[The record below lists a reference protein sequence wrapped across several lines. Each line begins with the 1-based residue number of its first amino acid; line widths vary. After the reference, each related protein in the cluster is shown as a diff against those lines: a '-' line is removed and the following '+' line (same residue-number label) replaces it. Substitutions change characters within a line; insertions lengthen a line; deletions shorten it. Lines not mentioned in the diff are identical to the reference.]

1 MTKLT
6 VSLCDGRQFKARP
19 GDVLLDAALKSGI
32 DLPHDCRAGVCGSCR
47 VDLESGQVIG
57 DAGDGTTLACQ
68 ARLLTDILLKVTRRP
83 EPDVVSGRVVRVEDL
98 SEDVVAVTIA
108 MKERPWHLP
117 GQYCQFMFHGFPP
130 RSYSPSVPISGVP
143 DPDHLHLHVRR
154 VPDGLV
160 SQAFGRKIR
169 QGHRV
174 RIAGPFGAAVL
185 PPGHRGRV
193 ISIGTGTGFAP
204 VWAIMHAALVAQP
217 DREAVVIAGA
227 RNASQAY
234 MEPALRWLG
243 AFPGV
248 TVERVL
254 SDPEPGQWQGS
265 VRGTPLD
272 VLPPLDGRDIV
283 IAGGAPAMVEAVR
296 RVCIATG
303 ARCLADSFG
312 APSGQPAPPPAPS
325 RPTTN
330 DAADRD
336 RARLLSKVANHE
348 RLRRRSRSSAIVV
361 VSALDDNDPALA
373 TALSREISADR
384 TCLLVDNQPK
394 PRPGLVEVVR
404 DGAQLLPLI
413 QRPAGDRLHVLPFG
427 LGSPQEALEHPES
440 LARVL
445 EMLASSYQA
454 ILFATPPLVECIS
467 AQVFAAVSD
476 LVVLSAPARD
486 DPRARLAEATIRTGG
501 TADVVWVTQG
511 RTRQPDRPSPRPSGE
526 RVRSPDGRLVPC

>member
-6 VSLCDGRQFKARP
+6 VSLSDGRRFKASP

-47 VDLESGQVIG
+47 VDLESGQVVG
-57 DAGDGTTLACQ
+57 DAADGTTLACQ
-68 ARLLTDILLKVTRRP
+68 ARILTDVALKVTRRP

-98 SEDVVAVTIA
+98 SDDVVAVTIA

-130 RSYSPSVPISGVP
+130 RSYSPSLPISGMP

-160 SQAFGRKIR
+160 SQAFGRRIR

-185 PPGHRGRV
+185 PPEHGGRV
-193 ISIGTGTGFAP
+193 VAIGTGTGFAP
-204 VWAIMHAALVAQP
+204 VWAIMHAALVARP

-243 AFPGV
+243 AFPRV

-254 SDPEPGQWQGS
+254 SDPEPGHWQGS

-272 VLPPLDGRDIV
+272 VLPAIDARDIV

-312 APSGQPAPPPAPS
+312 PPPNPPAPVPPAPS
-325 RPTTN
+325 GAANRS
-330 DAADRD
+330 ADRD
-336 RARLLSKVANHE
+336 MARLLSMVANHE
-348 RLRRRSRSSAIVV
+348 RLRRCSRPSAIVV
-361 VSALDDNDPALA
+361 VSALDDVDPSLA
-373 TALSREISADR
+373 RALSREISSDR
-384 TCLLVDNQPK
+384 TCLLVDGHPSA
-394 PRPGLVEVVR
+394 RPGLIEVVR
-404 DGAQLLPLI
+404 DGAPLLPLI

-427 LGSPQEALEHPES
+427 LGSPHEALEHPEN

-445 EMLASSYQA
+445 EMLASSYQT
-454 ILFATPPLVECIS
+454 ILFATPPLVDCIT

-476 LVVLSAPARD
+476 LVVLSAQGRD
-486 DPRARLAEATIRTGG
+486 DPRARLAEAAIRKGG
-501 TADVVWVTQG
+501 GADVVWVTQE
-511 RTRQPDRPSPRPSGE
+511 RKRKPTRPPPPPQDERARPQ
-526 RVRSPDGRLVPC
+526 DGRLVPG